1 MTQEDMSSL
10 KRKVMSAIRDSGVS
24 VMDKV
29 CGRHQ
34 VNHQNIFEELPY
46 QALVPSDLGLPIVVE
61 SQMTYFYSLQ
71 GEMNIDCS
79 FNKPSAQV
87 SVTSKA
93 SYTYNGYAG
102 TVCPFTQEQL
112 VFKDMTPAILH
123 ANTKIIRS
131 KASPKTYQKSFGQ
144 ALGVDASLKLKTEC
158 DVMDTKTLMD
168 SWANFNY
175 NPVAASWFFW
185 AETALPAQGKPSARL
200 HEYTLYYNPSRSTTK
215 AAEMSVQ
222 VTLASKHKDQEPRK
236 FIIHASQQTPIVQ
249 SQYLQQSSTTD
260 IRLHDS
266 LRKVDSHFGYAM
278 NAQINAKLIG

>member
-1 MTQEDMSSL
+1 MKNIVQKLFTSVTKLESSLHPELKEIVDNLEIAQEDMSSL

-102 TVCPFTQEQL
+102 TVCPFTQELL
-112 VFKDMTPAILH
+112 VAGI
-123 ANTKIIRS
+123 
-131 KASPKTYQKSFGQ
+131 
-144 ALGVDASLKLKTEC
+144 
-158 DVMDTKTLMD
+158 
-168 SWANFNY
+168 
-175 NPVAASWFFW
+175 
-185 AETALPAQGKPSARL
+185 
-200 HEYTLYYNPSRSTTK
+200 
-215 AAEMSVQ
+215 
-222 VTLASKHKDQEPRK
+222 
-236 FIIHASQQTPIVQ
+236 
-249 SQYLQQSSTTD
+249 
-260 IRLHDS
+260 
-266 LRKVDSHFGYAM
+266 
-278 NAQINAKLIG
+278 